1 MIRPADGPEK
11 DPSRSPAAPPV
22 TLPGGQGGGGGAP
35 TVAVAERSDAAPG
48 KARGAALELPPI
60 TLTIDGRAVTV
71 PAGSTVWEAAHA
83 LGIEIP
89 ILCHDPKMR
98 PVGVCRTCVVE
109 VEGARVFPAAC
120 VRPAEPGMVVRT
132 RTPRLESQ
140 RRVLVE
146 LLMADHPTPCDKER
160 ARGECELEAL
170 ARRYGVANGHGPVVL
185 EARPARPR
193 DDSSPVIAV
202 DHSACILCDRCIR
215 ACDEVQHNMV
225 IGRSGKG
232 HLALISFDD
241 RQPMGASSCVSC
253 GECMAACPTG
263 ALTDKFLV
271 VPFAPPEVK
280 TVDSVCPYCG
290 VGCGVTLEV
299 KDDTIVRVGGREDAH
314 NQGRLCVKGRYG
326 YDYGSHPQRL
336 TVPLIRRDAF
346 YPKGPLSPDVR
357 SNDGARRG
365 RAQDEAGNGR
375 PEGDGRRRRKPGGV
389 VDYAQVM
396 PAFREATWDEA
407 LDLVARRLLEIRDT
421 HGPKE
426 LAGFGSAK
434 CSNEEAYLFQ
444 KLVRTVFRNN
454 NVDHCTR
461 LCHAGSVAAML
472 EQVGSGSVSDVFHNA
487 HRADV
492 ALVVGS
498 NTTENHPVA
507 ATYVK
512 DAAEKGTRLIVID
525 TRRHALCDHADLFLQ
540 LRPASDVALFNA
552 MLHVI
557 FRDGLQNDEFIAKR
571 TENVDA
577 LLATV
582 EKYPPEL
589 AEKISGIPAAT
600 IEEVARAYA
609 RGPNS
614 IIFWGM
620 GISQSVHGTDKAR
633 CLMNLVLATGQVGRP
648 GTGFHPLRGQNNV
661 QGASD
666 MGLIPMVFS
675 GYQDVADPHVRERFE
690 RAWGATLDPEPGLTV
705 VEIVGAALEH
715 RIRGMYMMGEN
726 PFLSDPNTA
735 KVRKALAALDF
746 LVVQDIFLTETA
758 EFADVVLPASTAFEK
773 TGTYTN
779 TDRRVQIGR
788 TATAPP
794 GQARVDWQITQDIAN
809 RMGAGWS
816 YTGPE
821 EIFAEMASLTPDYAG
836 ITYAKMGQ
844 GGIVW
849 PCPTQDHPGTEV
861 IFTDSFPR
869 GRGLFSPAEFA
880 DPAELPGPE
889 YPLVMITGRTLE
901 HWHTGTMTRRARALS
916 EIQPDPFVEMHPAD
930 MDSLG
935 IAEGDT
941 VRVSSARGSIQLKA
955 VVLNQVAQGT
965 VFIPFH
971 FKEAP
976 ANALT
981 SEKLDPYGKIPDYK
995 FCAVRVERA
1004 EAAVA
1009 AGVGEGTT

>member
-1 MIRPADGPEK
+1 MIRRTDDRQVEELRRSREAPPSAIPGVVGDGGGAPAVALAERPDAPPEEHEG
-11 DPSRSPAAPPV
+11 RGVALPPV
-22 TLPGGQGGGGGAP
+22 TL
-35 TVAVAERSDAAPG
+35 TV
-48 KARGAALELPPI
+48 
-60 TLTIDGRAVTV
+60 DGREVTV
-71 PAGSTVWEAAHA
+71 PAGSTVWEAARA
-83 LGIEIP
+83 LGIELP
-89 ILCHDPKMR
+89 VLCHDPKMR

-109 VEGARVFPAAC
+109 VEGARVFPASC

-132 RTPRLESQ
+132 STPRLESQ

-160 ARGECELEAL
+160 RGEDCELERM
-170 ARRYGVANGHGPVVL
+170 ARRYGIGNGAGPVRL
-185 EARPARPR
+185 EPRPERAR

-202 DHSACILCDRCIR
+202 DHGACILCDRCIR
-215 ACDEVQHNMV
+215 ACDEVQSNMV

-241 RQPMGASSCVSC
+241 RQPMGESTCVAC

-271 VPFAPPEVK
+271 MPYVAPETEKVA
-280 TVDSVCPYCG
+280 SVCPYCG
-290 VGCGVTLEV
+290 VGCGVTLNVEQGA
-299 KDDTIVRVGGREDAH
+299 IVRVTGRDDAH
-314 NQGRLCVKGRYG
+314 NQARLCVKGRYG
-326 YDYGSHPQRL
+326 YDYASHPQRL
-336 TVPLIRRDAF
+336 TVPLIRREEF
-346 YPKGPLSPDVR
+346 YPKGPLSADVR
-357 SNDGARRG
+357 GNGAAEASVGRG
-365 RAQDEAGNGR
+365 RRKGGQ
-375 PEGDGRRRRKPGGV
+375 KPGGV
-389 VDYAQVM
+389 VDYAEVL
-396 PAFREATWDEA
+396 PAFREASWDEA
-407 LDLVARRLLEIRDT
+407 LDVVAARLLAIRDT
-421 HGPKE
+421 HGPRA

-472 EQVGSGSVSDVFHNA
+472 EQVGSGSVSDVVANVGQ
-487 HRADV
+487 ADV

-507 ATYVK
+507 ATFVK
-512 DAAEKGTRLIVID
+512 DAAKRGTKLIVID
-525 TRRHALCDHADLFLQ
+525 TRRHALCDHAQRFLQ

-557 FRDGLQNDEFIAKR
+557 LREGLQNDEFIARR
-571 TENVDA
+571 TENFAA
-577 LLATV
+577 LRDTV
-582 EKYPPEL
+582 EKYTPEL
-589 AEKISGIPAAT
+589 GSRISGIPAEV
-600 IEEVARAYA
+600 IEEVARLYA

-620 GISQSVHGTDKAR
+620 GISQSIHGTDKAR

-675 GYQDVADPHVRERFE
+675 GYQPVTDPDARARFE
-690 RAWGATLDPEPGLTV
+690 RAWGTSLDPEPGLTV
-705 VEIVGAALEH
+705 VEIMTAALKGDV
-715 RIRGMYMMGEN
+715 RGMYMMGEN

-788 TATAPP
+788 QALPPP
-794 GQARVDWQITQDIAN
+794 GQARVDWQITQEIAN
-809 RMGAGWS
+809 HMGAGWS
-816 YTGPE
+816 YAGPE
-821 EIFAEMASLTPDYAG
+821 EVFAEMARLTPDYAG
-836 ITYAKMGQ
+836 ITYPKMGRA
-844 GGIVW
+844 GVVW
-849 PCPTQDHPGTEV
+849 PCPTPEHPGTEV
-861 IFTDSFPR
+861 IFEESFPR

-880 DPAELPGPE
+880 DPAELPSAD
-889 YPLVMITGRTLE
+889 YPLIMITGRTLE
-901 HWHTGTMTRRARALS
+901 HWHTGTMTRRARALD
-916 EIQPDPFVEMHPAD
+916 EIRPEAFVEMHPDD
-930 MDSLG
+930 MAELG
-935 IAEGDT
+935 VAAGER
-941 VRVSSARGSIQLKA
+941 VKVSSPRGSIVLKAIALRKVARGS
-955 VVLNQVAQGT
+955 

-971 FKEAP
+971 FREAA
-976 ANALT
+976 ANTLT
-981 SEKLDPYGKIPDYK
+981 SERLDPFAKIPDYK
-995 FCAVRVERA
+995 YCAVRVERT
-1004 EAAVA
+1004 EG
-1009 AGVGEGTT
+1009 AGLQVGD

>member
-1 MIRPADGPEK
+1 VLVIRPADTPDK
-11 DPSRSPAAPPV
+11 DPARSPAAPPAAG
-22 TLPGGQGGGGGAP
+22 PDAQGEGDRTPA
-35 TVAVAERSDAAPG
+35 VAVAERSDAPRRESIGAPP
-48 KARGAALELPPI
+48 ELPPV
-60 TLTIDGRAVTV
+60 TLTIDGRQVTV
-71 PAGSTVWEAAHA
+71 PAGSTVWEAARA
-83 LGIEIP
+83 LGIDIP
-89 ILCHDPKMR
+89 VLCHDPALR

-109 VEGARVFPAAC
+109 VEGARVSPASC
-120 VRPAEPGMVVRT
+120 VREAEPGMVVRT
-132 RTPRLESQ
+132 HTPRLESQ
-140 RRVLVE
+140 RKVLVE
-146 LLMADHPTPCDKER
+146 LLMADHPVPCDKER

-170 ARRYGVANGHGPVVL
+170 ARRYGLGNGHGPVAL
-185 EARPARPR
+185 EARPARAR

-241 RQPMGASSCVSC
+241 RQPMGASTCVAC

-271 VPFAPPEVK
+271 VPFAPPEIK

-299 KDDTIVRVGGREDAH
+299 KDDTIVRVQGREDAH
-314 NQGRLCVKGRYG
+314 NEGRLCVKGRYG
-326 YDYGSHPQRL
+326 YDYESHPQRL
-336 TVPLIRRDAF
+336 TVPLIRRESF
-346 YPKGPLSPDVR
+346 YPKGPLSSDVR
-357 SNDGARRG
+357 GEQGARHG
-365 RAQDEAGNGR
+365 RAKAADGNGGSG
-375 PEGDGRRRRKPGGV
+375 GDGRRRRKPGGV
-389 VDYAQVM
+389 VDYAEVL
-396 PAFREATWDEA
+396 PAFREATWEEA
-407 LDLVARRLLEIRDT
+407 LDLVARRLLEIRDA
-421 HGPKE
+421 HGPSA

-444 KLVRTVFRNN
+444 KLVRTLFRNN

-472 EQVGSGSVSDVFHNA
+472 EQVGSGSVSDVFHNVDKA
-487 HRADV
+487 HV

-512 DAAEKGTRLIVID
+512 DAALKGTRLIVID
-525 TRRHALCDHADLFLQ
+525 SRRHALCDHADTFLQ

-557 FRDGLQNDEFIAKR
+557 FRDGLQNDAFIAAR
-571 TENVDA
+571 TENVEA
-577 LLATV
+577 LRATV

-589 AEKISGIPAAT
+589 AERISGIPAAV
-600 IEEVARAYA
+600 IEDVARAYA
-609 RGPNS
+609 LGPNS
-614 IIFWGM
+614 MILWGM

-666 MGLIPMVFS
+666 MGLVPMVYS
-675 GYQDVADPHVRERFE
+675 GYQSVTDPALRERFE
-690 RAWGATLDPEPGLTV
+690 RAWGVALDPEPGLTV
-705 VEIVGAALEH
+705 VEIMAAALEH

-726 PFLSDPNTA
+726 PFMSDPNTA
-735 KVRKALAALDF
+735 KIRKALAALDF

-779 TDRRVQIGR
+779 TDRRVQVGR
-788 TATAPP
+788 TAAAPP
-794 GQARVDWQITQDIAN
+794 GQARLDWQITQEIAN
-809 RMGAGWS
+809 RMGAHWTYES
-816 YTGPE
+816 PE
-821 EIFAEMASLTPDYAG
+821 EVFAEMAGLTPDYAG

-844 GGIVW
+844 MGIVW
-849 PCPTQDHPGTEV
+849 PCPTPDHPGTEV

-880 DPAELPGPE
+880 DPAELPSPE
-889 YPLVMITGRTLE
+889 HPLVLITGRTLQ
-901 HWHTGTMTRRARALS
+901 HWHTGTMTRRAKVLDS
-916 EIQPDPFVEMHPAD
+916 LQPDPFVEMHPAD
-930 MDSLG
+930 MDALG
-935 IAEGDT
+935 IADGER
-941 VRVSSARGSIQLKA
+941 VRVISPRGSIELKA

-981 SEKLDPYGKIPDYK
+981 SERLDPFGKIPDFK
-995 FCAVRVERA
+995 FSAVRVER
-1004 EAAVA
+1004 VSG
-1009 AGVGEGTT
+1009 AGVAEGAA